1 MLQQQEPLSLSDSA
15 KQRVRSI
22 LQKRGDS
29 NLLLRVN
36 IVPGG
41 CSGLSYQMTLDS
53 NFNDSDHIFRF
64 DDVGVVVATSILP
77 DVAGSVID
85 FEESLLASQFVV
97 KNPNATKS
105 CNCGTSFQTAT
116 NKGKIKQC

>member
-1 MLQQQEPLSLSDSA
+1 
-15 KQRVRSI
+15 
-22 LQKRGDS
+22 
-29 NLLLRVN
+29 
-36 IVPGG
+36 
-41 CSGLSYQMTLDS
+41 MTLDS
-53 NFNDSDHIFRF
+53 NFNDSDHIFQF
-64 DDVGVVVATSILP
+64 DDVGVVVATSILT